1 MSHRNVTDRV
11 RVTGFNSYTD
21 FPPQTLVEA
30 LVLGARLPDYSLM
43 KPLLSPLQDSNSLQT
58 LGRASL
64 QIVHDLK
71 NQLNG
76 LKLYATFL
84 RKRMEKG
91 SQPPDEMQT
100 VEKLIAGLDRAAAD
114 LSTLMDYGRPVELRP
129 QAQIDLQKIMR
140 GVAATFTQPTRATG
154 ALTGALVIEGEQS
167 PLIGEFDPAALTE
180 ALKSIS
186 VGALKLSKRD
196 EEKSIVRVSLKAE
209 TPNSV
214 SIEWHDVNGAD
225 HDPFQSFAGSV
236 EIRMSV
242 AAKIV
247 EAHGGAATRH
257 GSSLRVT
264 LPLTI

>member
-1 MSHRNVTDRV
+1 
-11 RVTGFNSYTD
+11 
-21 FPPQTLVEA
+21 
-30 LVLGARLPDYSLM
+30 M

-91 SQPPDEMQT
+91 VPAPDEVET
-100 VEKLIAGLDRAAAD
+100 VNKLIAGLDRAAAD
-114 LSTLMDYGRPVELRP
+114 LSTLMDYGREVELRRQP
-129 QAQIDLQKIMR
+129 QIDLQKLMR
-140 GVAATFTQPTRATG
+140 GVAATFTEPTRATG
-154 ALTGALVIEGEQS
+154 ALTGTLVIEGDQA

-180 ALKSIS
+180 AFKSITI
-186 VGALKLSKRD
+186 GALKLSKRA
-196 EEKSIVRVSLKAE
+196 EEKGILRVSLKE
-209 TPNSV
+209 EQTPKSV
-214 SIEWHDVNGAD
+214 VIDWHDVNGID

-242 AAKIV
+242 AAKII
-247 EAHGGAATRH
+247 EAHGGAATQEE
-257 GSSLRVT
+257 STLRVI
-264 LPLTI
+264 LPLTT